1 MKSRPVDDLLGHLRR
16 GRKLPDTLGRPL
28 AGWTIG
34 YYHGPAVS
42 TENIKHQEI
51 AAEAEAA
58 LLDAA
63 ARLRDL
69 VVRAAMGLRPFPAFM
84 NMVSLQAIE
93 LQPPFRGLADRGCV
107 VVLPNGQIC
116 QLDLRVIPGTP
127 GLSDVDQIEE
137 FLELDLPSDE
147 YILYAT
153 EAIRVLTREMDR
165 RR

>member
-1 MKSRPVDDLLGHLRR
+1 M
-16 GRKLPDTLGRPL
+16 
-28 AGWTIG
+28 
-34 YYHGPAVS
+34 S
-42 TENIKHQEI
+42 TENSKHLGI
-51 AAEAEAA
+51 SAEAEAT
-58 LLDAA
+58 LLEAA

-69 VVRAAMGLRPFPAFM
+69 VTQGALDLRPFPAFM

-107 VVLPNGQIC
+107 VVLSNGQIC
-116 QLDLRVIPGTP
+116 QLDLKVIPGTP

-137 FLELDLPSDE
+137 FLELDLPTEE

-153 EAIRVLTREMDR
+153 EAIRVLVREMDR

>member
-1 MKSRPVDDLLGHLRR
+1 M
-16 GRKLPDTLGRPL
+16 
-28 AGWTIG
+28 
-34 YYHGPAVS
+34 S
-42 TENIKHQEI
+42 TENSKHQGI
-51 AAEAEAA
+51 SAKVEAT
-58 LLDAA
+58 LLEAA

-69 VVRAAMGLRPFPAFM
+69 VAQAALGLRPFPPFM

-93 LQPPFRGLADRGCV
+93 LQPPFRGFSDRGCV

-137 FLELDLPSDE
+137 FLELDLPPDE

-153 EAIRVLTREMDR
+153 EAIRVLVREMDR

>member
-1 MKSRPVDDLLGHLRR
+1 MS
-16 GRKLPDTLGRPL
+16 
-28 AGWTIG
+28 A
-34 YYHGPAVS
+34 
-42 TENIKHQEI
+42 ENSKHQEI
-51 AAEAEAA
+51 SAEVEAT
-58 LLDAA
+58 LLEAA

-69 VVRAAMGLRPFPAFM
+69 VAQAALGLRPFPPFM

-93 LQPPFRGLADRGCV
+93 LQPPFRGFPDRGCV

-137 FLELDLPSDE
+137 FLELDLPPDE

-153 EAIRVLTREMDR
+153 EAIRVLVREMDPR
-165 RR
+165 R

>member
-1 MKSRPVDDLLGHLRR
+1 M
-16 GRKLPDTLGRPL
+16 
-28 AGWTIG
+28 
-34 YYHGPAVS
+34 S
-42 TENIKHQEI
+42 TENSKHLGI
-51 AAEAEAA
+51 SAEAEAT
-58 LLDAA
+58 LLEAA

-69 VVRAAMGLRPFPAFM
+69 VARAALGLRPFPPFM

-93 LQPPFRGLADRGCV
+93 LQPPFRGFPDRGCV

-116 QLDLRVIPGTP
+116 QLDLKVIPGMP

-137 FLELDLPSDE
+137 FLELDLPTEE

-153 EAIRVLTREMDR
+153 EAIRVLVREMDR

>member
-1 MKSRPVDDLLGHLRR
+1 M
-16 GRKLPDTLGRPL
+16 
-28 AGWTIG
+28 
-34 YYHGPAVS
+34 S
-42 TENIKHQEI
+42 TENSKHQEI
-51 AAEAEAA
+51 STEVEAT
-58 LLDAA
+58 LLEAA

-69 VVRAAMGLRPFPAFM
+69 VAQAALGLRPFPPFM

-93 LQPPFRGLADRGCV
+93 LQPPFRGFSDRGCV

-137 FLELDLPSDE
+137 FLELDLPPDE

-153 EAIRVLTREMDR
+153 EAIRVLVREMDR